1 MIFTDLSNLAPLV
14 LSSINSV
21 ETFITVYNP
30 LYLLSYNIPFNLQYY
45 ISVLNLLLYQL
56 MIIIII
62 FYVHLVPAPNV
73 TVDPE
78 VTIIIYNSTFNLTCV
93 VISLTVPN
101 ITWSSTTIAGLPSQ
115 PPITSH
121 IATHTSIL
129 TLEQVK
135 LNNTGIYTCTAVNEG
150 GTNTATTNIT
160 IVGKE
165 YDKIKIIIAI
175 SLYTTFDDITMFW
188 FK

>member
-1 MIFTDLSNLAPLV
+1 
-14 LSSINSV
+14 
-21 ETFITVYNP
+21 
-30 LYLLSYNIPFNLQYY
+30 
-45 ISVLNLLLYQL
+45 

-78 VTIIIYNSTFNLTCV
+78 VTIVIYNSTFDLTCT
-93 VISLTVPN
+93 VISLTVPTIN
-101 ITWSSTTIAGLPSQ
+101 WSSSAIAGLPSQ

-129 TLEQVK
+129 TLEQVN
-135 LNNTGIYTCTAVNEG
+135 LNNTGTYTCTTVDEG
-150 GTNTATTNIT
+150 GRSTATANIT

-165 YDKIKIIIAI
+165 CDKIKIIIAI
-175 SLYTTFDDITMFW
+175 SLYTTFDGITMFW
-188 FK
+188 FR